1 MENTQ
6 DLVALLIA
14 PSTTWGIALRGLLW
28 LVVAIVIVIS
38 SNRYSNKIDPTQV
51 IKRRL
56 GSLFIFMFLSMG
68 LMYLLFSYIPG

>member
-1 MENTQ
+1 MDVTQ
-6 DLVALLIA
+6 DLLAVLIA
-14 PSTTWGIALRGLLW
+14 PSTTFGIALRGLLW
-28 LVVAIVIVIS
+28 LVIAVVIIIS
-38 SNRYSNKIDPTQV
+38 SNRYNAKIDPSQV